1 MSEKELY
8 KWLEKNYDF
17 KSQKWVYKNIPD
29 EVLDCILNI
38 MEKED
43 DFNYLYSKLKDYEVD
58 FISDFI
64 CNELVYWKQWKII
77 KLWLKGLFKEKIEE
91 VFN

>member
-43 DFNYLYSKLKDYEVD
+43 DFNHLYSELKDYEVD

-91 VFN
+91 VFD